1 MTLAAVKESLPQR
14 QSLTLQNLIENE
26 EHFHRWVE
34 HPASIIIHHEAAC
47 CEEARLWFLAYA
59 RSMEVGASTQFQ
71 VKAPAWLMGLFDWG
85 PSKWPISW
93 CEVVKE
99 KTIDC
104 GAFAALAREV
114 FQAQGHEAFPAQAL
128 LSYNRICTEHWQ
140 DLWKGPPRDVKD
152 AKDSEIKETFPW
164 VGDEIVYHEI
174 CVIERPDGTAIFYDS
189 TFGQWYLPETRVG
202 FGALL
207 AVRSE
212 CPRLLDWNGKSISCG
227 EWVDL

>member
-1 MTLAAVKESLPQR
+1 MTLAAAKKENLQEG
-14 QSLTLQNLIENE
+14 QSQILQGLFESEEN
-26 EHFHRWVE
+26 FHRWVE
-34 HPASIIIHHEAAC
+34 HPSSVIIHHDAAC

-59 RSMEVGASTQFQ
+59 RSMEVGASSQFQ
-71 VKAPAWLMGLFDWG
+71 VKAPAWLMGLFEWG

-99 KTIDC
+99 KKIDC

-114 FQAQGHEAFPAQAL
+114 FQAQGHEAYPAQAL

-140 DLWKGPPRDVKD
+140 DLWKDKKS
-152 AKDSEIKETFPW
+152 AEIKETFPW

-174 CVIERPDGTAIFYDS
+174 CVIERPDGKALFYDS

-202 FGALL
+202 FAALL